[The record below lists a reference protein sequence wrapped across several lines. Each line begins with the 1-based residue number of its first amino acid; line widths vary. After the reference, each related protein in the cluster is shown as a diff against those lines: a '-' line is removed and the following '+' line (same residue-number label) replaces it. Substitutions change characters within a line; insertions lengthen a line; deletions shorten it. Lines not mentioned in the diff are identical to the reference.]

1 MRILIVDNS
10 NTRTKF
16 ALADGDQLDPWRAI
30 IATPEISPNS
40 LEECLADIS
49 WDVSIISSVVPQKA
63 AILASWLGDKP
74 CHQLSHLSK
83 LPIGINYP
91 KPEQIGADRLANAVG
106 AHTLYGSPCIVLDF
120 GTAVTFDVIAP
131 ANECKEVQAPANDS
145 ASAQRAGE
153 VQAPANDS
161 ASAQRAGGVQA
172 PADDSASA
180 QRAGGVQAPAD
191 DCKEVQ
197 ASHPSYQGGVIAPG
211 LASMTEGLANRTA
224 LLPHITLQEPECA
237 IGKSTE
243 QAMLAGAVYGYRGL
257 VREILHNLNK
267 EFANDP
273 LVIATGGDAPL
284 ITRGLDE
291 IAHLAPDLTLEGLKI
306 IAHLNI
312 SYP

>member
-145 ASAQRAGE
+145 ASAQRAG
-153 VQAPANDS
+153 
-161 ASAQRAGGVQA
+161 
-172 PADDSASA
+172 
-180 QRAGGVQAPAD
+180 GVQAPAD

-312 SYP
+312 S

>member
-40 LEECLADIS
+40 LEECLAEIN

-131 ANECKEVQAPANDS
+131 ANEPNEVQAPAND
-145 ASAQRAGE
+145 G
-153 VQAPANDS
+153 

-172 PADDSASA
+172 PAN
-180 QRAGGVQAPAD
+180 

-312 SYP
+312 S

>member
-30 IATPEISPNS
+30 IPTPEISPKS
-40 LEECLADIS
+40 LEECLAEIN

-63 AILASWLGDKP
+63 AILVSWLGDKP

-131 ANECKEVQAPANDS
+131 ANEPNEVQAPAN
-145 ASAQRAGE
+145 
-153 VQAPANDS
+153 
-161 ASAQRAGGVQA
+161 
-172 PADDSASA
+172 DSASA

>member
-30 IATPEISPNS
+30 IPTPEISPKS
-40 LEECLADIS
+40 LEECLAEIN

-63 AILASWLGDKP
+63 AILVSWLGDKP

-131 ANECKEVQAPANDS
+131 ANAPNEVQAPANDG
-145 ASAQRAGE
+145 ASAQRPGGA
-153 VQAPANDS
+153 QAPANDG

-172 PADDSASA
+172 PAN
-180 QRAGGVQAPAD
+180 

-312 SYP
+312 S

>member
-145 ASAQRAGE
+145 ASAQRAGG

-172 PADDSASA
+172 SN
-180 QRAGGVQAPAD
+180 
-191 DCKEVQ
+191 
-197 ASHPSYQGGVIAPG
+197 HPSYQGGVIAPG

>member
-1 MRILIVDNS
+1 MRTLIVDNS

-30 IATPEISPNS
+30 IDTPEISPKS

-49 WDVSIISSVVPQKA
+49 WDASIISSVVPQKA
-63 AILASWLGDKP
+63 AILASWLGNKP

-106 AHTLYGSPCIVLDF
+106 AHALYGSPCIVLDF

-131 ANECKEVQAPANDS
+131 ADDYKEVQAPASDGQEAQAPAGDG
-145 ASAQRAGE
+145 ASAQRM
-153 VQAPANDS
+153 
-161 ASAQRAGGVQA
+161 GGA
-172 PADDSASA
+172 
-180 QRAGGVQAPAD
+180 
-191 DCKEVQ
+191 Q
-197 ASHPSYQGGVIAPG
+197 ASNHSYQGGVIAPG

-224 LLPHITLQEPECA
+224 LLPNITLQEPECA

-267 EFANDP
+267 EFPNDP

>member
-30 IATPEISPNS
+30 IPTPEISPKS
-40 LEECLADIS
+40 LEECLAEIN

-63 AILASWLGDKP
+63 AILVSWLGDKP

-131 ANECKEVQAPANDS
+131 ANAPN
-145 ASAQRAGE
+145 E

-172 PADDSASA
+172 H
-180 QRAGGVQAPAD
+180 AD

-197 ASHPSYQGGVIAPG
+197 APNHPSYQGGVIAPG

-312 SYP
+312 S

>member
-30 IATPEISPNS
+30 IATPEISPKS
-40 LEECLADIS
+40 LEECLAEIN

-131 ANECKEVQAPANDS
+131 ANERK
-145 ASAQRAGE
+145 E

-172 PADDSASA
+172 PANDSASA
-180 QRAGGVQAPAD
+180 QRAGGVQAPAN

-312 SYP
+312 S

>member
-1 MRILIVDNS
+1 MRTLIVDNS

-30 IATPEISPNS
+30 IDTPEISPKS

-49 WDVSIISSVVPQKA
+49 WDASIISSVVPQKA
-63 AILASWLGDKP
+63 AILASWLGNKP

-91 KPEQIGADRLANAVG
+91 KPEQICADRLANAVG
-106 AHTLYGSPCIVLDF
+106 AHALFGSPCIVLDF

-131 ANECKEVQAPANDS
+131 ADDFRAVQAPASDGQE
-145 ASAQRAGE
+145 A
-153 VQAPANDS
+153 QAPAGDG

-172 PADDSASA
+172 H
-180 QRAGGVQAPAD
+180 AD

-197 ASHPSYQGGVIAPG
+197 ASHHSYQGGVIAPG

-224 LLPHITLQEPECA
+224 LLPNITLQEPECA

-267 EFANDP
+267 EFPNDP
-273 LVIATGGDAPL
+273 LVIATCGDAPL

>member
-30 IATPEISPNS
+30 IPTPEISPKS
-40 LEECLADIS
+40 LEECLAEIN

-63 AILASWLGDKP
+63 AILVSWLGDKP

-131 ANECKEVQAPANDS
+131 ANEPNEVQAPANDGASAQRAGGVQAPANDS

-153 VQAPANDS
+153 VQAPAN
-161 ASAQRAGGVQA
+161 
-172 PADDSASA
+172 DSASA

-312 SYP
+312 S